1 MTSEKKRQSIVQ
13 VISSSIAAATAG
25 SLIKASFKFE
35 ASAFTASGKCATDF
49 STADELRIGQKG
61 NTVVVEILDHGQ
73 VVDSSPQA
81 ASSLK
86 TASQW
91 LLRMG
96 QSSGEMSQR
105 LRLLRCLP
113 SYEVTFQS
121 VWTRKVRLPE
131 GHCPPERLS
140 SRVESILIGR
150 YRNAVG
156 YKGL

>member
-73 VVDSSPQA
+73 VVDSSPSGRFILEDGKSMVIENGTVVGGDVSKV
-81 ASSLK
+81 ASF
-86 TASQW
+86 AMFA
-91 LLRMG
+91 LLR
-96 QSSGEMSQR
+96 SDVPE
-105 LRLLRCLP
+105 CLD
-113 SYEVTFQS
+113 S
-121 VWTRKVRLPE
+121 
-131 GHCPPERLS
+131 
-140 SRVESILIGR
+140 
-150 YRNAVG
+150 
-156 YKGL
+156 